1 MEQSPY
7 NYSFV
12 MNFNVYKAV
21 TKKNV
26 AEVIKDVQ
34 RQVAKVNLIF
44 TANEKKF
51 EGIMKSR

>member
-7 NYSFV
+7 NYSFF

-44 TANEKKF
+44 TANEKNF
-51 EGIMKSR
+51 EGIMKS

>member
-1 MEQSPY
+1 
-7 NYSFV
+7 